1 VTPDLSAIVVSHA
14 TSSEA
19 AACVASLSEAF
30 AREGVRG
37 EIVLVDCASDEGE
50 RALLKT
56 IPADRKILLA
66 DNRGYSGG
74 ANAGL
79 AAARGGKLLV
89 CNADIVFHPGA
100 LTALADSL
108 EVSARGAVGPLC
120 VWDENGL
127 LLLPPGF
134 APSFLGDFAQVR
146 GDGGSPLARRRFA
159 AFARQTLRLWREGGR
174 ARHLSG
180 AVLAAR
186 RDVFDR
192 VGRFDERFPFEYEE
206 TEWEDRVRAAG
217 LELRFEPRA
226 RVRHLWGASSSRN
239 SGTAARRS
247 ASRREYRNRRYGRA
261 GGLLL
266 ELALRE
272 RTRPGPRLRPERSA
286 PPSFAPRPGAF
297 LAVSPNPSGLPF
309 AGASL
314 ETGFAFPAE
323 ILDRLSGRWYFTVF
337 RAEDGRPVE
346 RGAWERP

>member
-14 TSSEA
+14 TSAEA

-37 EIVLVDCASDEGE
+37 EIVLVDCASDEDE
-50 RALLKT
+50 QALLKT
-56 IPADRKILLA
+56 VPANRTIFLA

-79 AAARGGKLLV
+79 AAAHGSKLLV
-89 CNADIVFHPGA
+89 CNADVVFHPGA
-100 LTALADSL
+100 VAALADSL
-108 EVSARGAVGPLC
+108 EVPARGAVGPLC
-120 VWDENGL
+120 VWDEKGL

-134 APSFLGDFAQVR
+134 APSFLGELAQVR
-146 GDGGSPLARRRFA
+146 GGGGFPLGGRRFA
-159 AFARQTLRLWREGGR
+159 AFARQTRRLWRQGGR

-217 LELRFEPRA
+217 LELWYEPGA
-226 RVRHLWGASSSRN
+226 RVRHLWGSSSSRN
-239 SGTAARRS
+239 SGTASRRS
-247 ASRREYRNRRYGRA
+247 ASRREYRNRRYGRI
-261 GGLLL
+261 GRLLL
-266 ELALRE
+266 ERAARE
-272 RTRPGPRLRPERSA
+272 RPEPAPRLRLERGA

-297 LAVSPNPSGLPF
+297 LALSPNPSGLPF

-314 ETGFAFPAE
+314 ETGFEFPRE
-323 ILDRLSGRWYFTVF
+323 VLDRLSGRWYLTIF
-337 RAEDGRPVE
+337 RGEDGRPLD
-346 RGAWERP
+346 RMAWERA

>member
-1 VTPDLSAIVVSHA
+1 MTPDLSAIVVSHA

-37 EIVLVDCASDEGE
+37 EIVLVDCASDEE
-50 RALLKT
+50 QRALLKAV
-56 IPADRKILLA
+56 PADRTLLLA

-79 AAARGGKLLV
+79 AAARGDKLLV
-89 CNADIVFHPGA
+89 CNADVVFHPGA
-100 LTALADSL
+100 VAALADSL
-108 EVSARGAVGPLC
+108 EVPARGAVGPLC
-120 VWDENGL
+120 VWDEKGL

-134 APSFLGDFAQVR
+134 APSFFGDLAQLR
-146 GDGGSPLARRRFA
+146 GSGGSPLARRRFA

-180 AVLAAR
+180 AALAAR

-217 LELRFEPRA
+217 LELRFEPLA

-239 SGTAARRS
+239 FGTAARRS
-247 ASRREYRNRRYGRA
+247 ASRRQYRDRRYGRI
-261 GGLLL
+261 GRLLL
-266 ELALRE
+266 EAARE
-272 RTRPGPRLRPERSA
+272 RPESRVRLETGA
-286 PPSFAPRPGAF
+286 PPSFPPRPGAF

-314 ETGFAFPAE
+314 QTGFELPRE
-323 ILDRLSGRWYFTVF
+323 VLDRLSGRWYFTIF
-337 RAEDGRPVE
+337 RGEDGRPLE
-346 RGAWERP
+346 RLAWERA